1 MNELFI
7 RTITGIFLA
16 AVAVFS
22 VLYFPVWLFK
32 MAIAFITGV
41 GTWEI
46 FHLLSKRFEGISPLF
61 FGITGFFL
69 SLSVLFLSPVLTVFL
84 IFLIGFYTA
93 HKVYSLDTL
102 TACIFGLTYGIFFIS
117 SLALLHEQNKY
128 LMFVLFA
135 TVWAGDTMAYFI
147 GKTFGKHRLAPR
159 LSPKKTW
166 EGAFG
171 SVIGSVLAGGLTA
184 YFFNIPETVI
194 PVLIASVLMQIGDL
208 FESFLKRQVGEKD
221 SSHLIPGHGGILDRI
236 DALIFASVVFVIF
249 FQLQKYFMML

>member
-1 MNELFI
+1 MSELLV
-7 RTITGIFLA
+7 RTITGIILA
-16 AVAVFS
+16 AAAVFS

-32 MAIAFITGV
+32 ITIALITGI

-46 FHLLSKRFEGISPLF
+46 FHLLSKRFEGINPLF
-61 FGITGFFL
+61 FGISGFFL
-69 SLSVLFLSPVLTVFL
+69 SIIFLFLPPFLIFFL
-84 IFLIGFYTA
+84 IFLISFYTA
-93 HKVYSLDTL
+93 HRVYSLDTL
-102 TACIFGLTYGIFFIS
+102 TASVFGLSYGVFFIS

-128 LMFVLFA
+128 LLLVLFA
-135 TVWAGDTMAYFI
+135 TVWAGDTMAYFV
-147 GKTFGKHRLAPR
+147 GKTIGKHRLAPR

-171 SVIGSVLAGGLTA
+171 SIIGSVFAGGLAA
-184 YFFNIPETVI
+184 YLFEIPEAII
-194 PVLIASVLMQIGDL
+194 PVLIASILMQIGDL

-249 FQLQKYFMML
+249 FQIKNTL

>member
-1 MNELFI
+1 MNELLV
-7 RTITGIFLA
+7 RTVTGIILA
-16 AVAVFS
+16 AAAVLS
-22 VLYFPVWLFK
+22 VMYFPVWLFK
-32 MAIAFITGV
+32 ITIALITGI

-46 FHLLSKRFEGISPLF
+46 FHLLSKRFEGINPLF
-61 FGITGFFL
+61 FGISGFFL
-69 SLSVLFLSPVLTVFL
+69 SVTFLFLQPVLTVFL

-93 HKVYSLDTL
+93 HRVYSLDTL
-102 TACIFGLTYGIFFIS
+102 TASVFGLSYGVFFIS

-128 LMFVLFA
+128 LVFVLFA
-135 TVWAGDTMAYFI
+135 TVWAGDTMAYFTGKAI
-147 GKTFGKHRLAPR
+147 GKHKLAPR

-184 YFFNIPETVI
+184 YFFNIPEAVI
-194 PVLIASVLMQIGDL
+194 PVLASSVLMQIGDL

-236 DALIFASVVFVIF
+236 DALIFASAVFVIF
-249 FQLQKYFMML
+249 FQIKNTL

>member
-1 MNELFI
+1 MNDLLI
-7 RTITGIFLA
+7 RTITGVILA

-32 MAIAFITGV
+32 IVIAIISGV

-46 FHLLSKRFEGISPLF
+46 FHLLGKRFEGINPVF

-69 SLSVLFLSPVLTVFL
+69 SLSVLFLSPFITVFL

-93 HKVYSLDTL
+93 HRVYSLNTL
-102 TACIFGLTYGIFFIS
+102 TACIFGLSYGVFFIS
-117 SLALLHEQNKY
+117 SLALLHEQSRY
-128 LMFVLFA
+128 IMFVLFA
-135 TVWAGDTMAYFI
+135 TVWAGDTMAYFT
-147 GKTFGKHRLAPR
+147 GKTIGKHRLAPR

-171 SVIGSVLAGGLTA
+171 SIFGSVFAGGLTA
-184 YFFNIPETVI
+184 YFFNIPEAVI
-194 PVLIASVLMQIGDL
+194 PVFVASVLMQIGDL

-221 SSHLIPGHGGILDRI
+221 SSHLIPGHGGLLDRI

-249 FQLQKYFMML
+249 FQIRSTL

>member
-1 MNELFI
+1 MNELFV
-7 RTITGIFLA
+7 RTVTGIILA
-16 AVAVFS
+16 AAAVLS

-32 MAIAFITGV
+32 ITIALITGV

-46 FHLLSKRFEGISPLF
+46 FHLLDKRFEGINSLF
-61 FGITGFFL
+61 FGVYGFFL
-69 SLSVLFLSPVLTVFL
+69 SLALLFLSPVLTVFL
-84 IFLIGFYTA
+84 IFLISFYTA
-93 HKVYSLDTL
+93 HKIYSLDTL
-102 TACIFGLTYGIFFIS
+102 TASVFGLSYGVFFIS

-135 TVWAGDTMAYFI
+135 TVWAGDTMAYFT
-147 GKTFGKHRLAPR
+147 GKTIGKHRLAPR

-184 YFFNIPETVI
+184 YFFNIPESVI
-194 PVLIASVLMQIGDL
+194 PVLIASVLMQVGDL

-221 SSHLIPGHGGILDRI
+221 SSHLIPGHGGLLDRI
-236 DALIFASVVFVIF
+236 DALIFASVIFVIF
-249 FQLQKYFMML
+249 FQFRNTL

>member
-1 MNELFI
+1 MNELFV
-7 RTITGIFLA
+7 RTLVGIVLGT
-16 AVAVFS
+16 VAVLS

-32 MAIAFITGV
+32 VAIALITGI

-46 FHLLSKRFEGISPLF
+46 FHLLSKKFKGINPLF
-61 FGITGFFL
+61 FGVFGFFL
-69 SLSVLFLSPVLTVFL
+69 SLFTVFISPLLSLFL

-93 HKVYSLDTL
+93 YKTYSLNTL
-102 TACIFGLTYGIFFIS
+102 TGCIFGLSYGVFFIS
-117 SLALLHEQNKY
+117 SLAILHEQSRY

-135 TVWAGDTMAYFI
+135 TVWAGDTMAYI
-147 GKTFGKHRLAPR
+147 VGKSLGKHKLAPR

-171 SVIGSVLAGGLTA
+171 SVAGSVFAGGLTA
-184 YFFNIPETVI
+184 YFLGIPEAVI
-194 PVLIASVLMQIGDL
+194 PVLISSVFMQIGDL

-249 FQLQKYFMML
+249 FQIRSIL

>member
-7 RTITGIFLA
+7 RTVTGIILA
-16 AVAVFS
+16 AVAIFS

-32 MAIAFITGV
+32 ISIALITGI
-41 GTWEI
+41 GTWEV
-46 FHLLSKRFEGISPLF
+46 FHLLGKRFEGINPVF
-61 FGITGFFL
+61 FGLFGFFL
-69 SLSVLFLSPVLTVFL
+69 SLVLLFLSPVLTVFL
-84 IFLIGFYTA
+84 IFLISFYTA

-102 TACIFGLTYGIFFIS
+102 TASVFGLSYGVFFIS

-135 TVWAGDTMAYFI
+135 TVWAGDTMAYFV
-147 GKTFGKHRLAPR
+147 GKTIGKHRLAPR

-166 EGAFG
+166 EGAIGSIFG
-171 SVIGSVLAGGLTA
+171 SVFAGGLTA
-184 YFFNIPETVI
+184 YLFKIPEAVI

-249 FQLQKYFMML
+249 YQIKNIL

>member
-1 MNELFI
+1 MNELFV
-7 RTITGIFLA
+7 RTVTGIVLA

-32 MAIAFITGV
+32 ITIALITGV

-46 FHLLSKRFEGISPLF
+46 FHLLGKRYEGINPAF
-61 FGITGFFL
+61 FGLFGFFL
-69 SLSVLFLSPVLTVFL
+69 SLSVLFLSSFLTVFL

-93 HKVYSLDTL
+93 YKVYSLNTL
-102 TACIFGLTYGIFFIS
+102 TACIFGLTYGVFFIS
-117 SLALLHEQNKY
+117 SLALLHEQSRY

-135 TVWAGDTMAYFI
+135 TVWAGDTMAYFTGKSI
-147 GKTFGKHRLAPR
+147 GKHKLAPR

-171 SVIGSVLAGGLTA
+171 SIFGSVFAGGLTA
-184 YFFNIPETVI
+184 YFFDLYEAII

-236 DALIFASVVFVIF
+236 DALIFASVIFVIF
-249 FQLQKYFMML
+249 YQIKSTL